1 MSEEKIK
8 YIEPLNE
15 EKCVAIR
22 VRSCILF
29 CYPISKAVLEHGPKV
44 LTHSGKVVKRVQYA
58 DGKNG
63 EEVVTGL
70 LDDERLFWDKNGW
83 FKGEEENELSLVI
96 PERYFQKDWKNYIKL
111 SNGDWTLKFGR
122 PHPTVKAPE

>member
-15 EKCVAIR
+15 EKCVAIK

-44 LTHSGKVVKRVQYA
+44 LTRSGKVVKRVQYA
-58 DGKNG
+58 ENKEG
-63 EEVVTGL
+63 EEVITGL
-70 LDDERLFWDKNGW
+70 LDGERLFWDANGW
-83 FKGEEENELSLVI
+83 FNGDENDDLTLCI
-96 PERYFQKDWKNYIKL
+96 PERYFDTKWKERIKL
-111 SNGDWTLKFGR
+111 SNSDWALKFGR
-122 PHPTVKAPE
+122 PHPNVKAPK